1 MIKKVNISMNRN
13 NKMRNY
19 GYIGLF
25 IVIGVF
31 ILPIVQ
37 QSVFANH
44 GKEITLKLGDAQF
57 YLPPGKNV
65 LQIKLTTTY
74 SVTDP
79 ATVDKQ
85 ISGIMKIYTANGT
98 LIKTTSIPNG
108 FKADKNGFQQFVTSL
123 PNSTIQA
130 ITTVVSFTDMNKTA
144 PLSNSITNNLVL
156 NKTQ

>member
-1 MIKKVNISMNRN
+1 MIKKVSISMNRN
-13 NKMRNY
+13 NRMRNY

-57 YLPPGKNV
+57 YLPLGKNV

-85 ISGIMKIYTANGT
+85 ISGIMKIYTPNGT

-123 PNSTIQA
+123 PNSTIQS
-130 ITTVVSFTDMNKTA
+130 ITTVVLFTDMNKTA

>member
-1 MIKKVNISMNRN
+1 MKWN
-13 NKMRNY
+13 NKTRNY

-31 ILPIVQ
+31 ILPVVQ
-37 QSVFANH
+37 QSVFAHH
-44 GKEITLKLGDAQF
+44 GKEITLKLSDAQF
-57 YLPPGKNV
+57 YLPLGKNV

-85 ISGIMKIYTANGT
+85 ISGTMKIYTANGT

-123 PNSTIQA
+123 QNSTIQS
-130 ITTVVSFTDMNKTA
+130 ITTVVLFTDMNKTA

-156 NKTQ
+156 NKTK

>member
-1 MIKKVNISMNRN
+1 MKWN
-13 NKMRNY
+13 NKTRNY

-25 IVIGVF
+25 IMIGVF
-31 ILPIVQ
+31 ILPVVQ
-37 QSVFANH
+37 QSVFAHH
-44 GKEITLKLGDAQF
+44 GKEITLKLSDAQF
-57 YLPPGKNV
+57 YLPLGKNV

-85 ISGIMKIYTANGT
+85 ISGTMKIYTANGT

-123 PNSTIQA
+123 QNSTIQS
-130 ITTVVSFTDMNKTA
+130 ITTVVLFTDMNKTA

-156 NKTQ
+156 NKTK

>member
-1 MIKKVNISMNRN
+1 MNWN
-13 NKMRNY
+13 NKTRNY

-31 ILPIVQ
+31 ILPTVQ
-37 QSVFANH
+37 QSVIANH
-44 GKEITLKLGDAQF
+44 GKEIALKLNDAQF
-57 YLPPGKNV
+57 YLPLGKNV
-65 LQIKLTTTY
+65 LQIKVTTTY

-85 ISGIMKIYTANGT
+85 ISGTMKIYTANGT
-98 LIKTTSIPNG
+98 VIKTTSIPNG

-123 PNSTIQA
+123 PNSTTQS
-130 ITTVVSFTDMNKTA
+130 ITTVVLFTDINKTA